1 MSDIDIC
8 NVYDYVS
15 YQFEDNI
22 LSISWDI
29 KNDEVHSFMIEEAN
43 PYSNEYD
50 NTSLFSCMW
59 VEELKKRISW
69 KLGDKIYIKLKYVV
83 KGNFRVIVS
92 NEPMT
97 GFIYEEIREDGYL
110 YTAPFGEEFLPVL
123 QKCNCVYNELLDQD
137 IESYILK

>member
-59 VEELKKRISW
+59 VEE
-69 KLGDKIYIKLKYVV
+69 
-83 KGNFRVIVS
+83 
-92 NEPMT
+92 
-97 GFIYEEIREDGYL
+97 
-110 YTAPFGEEFLPVL
+110 
-123 QKCNCVYNELLDQD
+123 
-137 IESYILK
+137 